1 YLFIVSFLGLS
12 VFNSFDVFPLP
23 LIGQAGTLVS
33 FFGLVLFV
41 AGWWIICFA
50 FRENSFA
57 APVVKHQRQQ
67 TVADTGVY
75 GLVRHPMYAGA
86 VLLVIGM
93 PLWLESY
100 AAALLASVPIGTLA
114 LRIPVE

>member
-1 YLFIVSFLGLS
+1 M
-12 VFNSFDVFPLP
+12 DKP
-23 LIGQAGTLVS
+23 GTLVS

-50 FRENSFA
+50 FKENCFA
-57 APVVKHQRQQ
+57 APVVKHQKQQ

-75 GLVRHPMYAGA
+75 GLVRHPMYGGA

-93 PLWLESY
+93 TLSLESY
-100 AAALLASVPIGTLA
+100 AAALPAGGAIGTSA
-114 LRIPVE
+114 TRNPCEDAF